1 MGKEGNRTRV
11 SVRERWIGPACMVS
25 PFSMSE
31 VYSLTR
37 TMDLCHNNT
46 KKPIFS
52 NGIDTNHV
60 TFVNTVYTIFEKCI
74 L

>member
-1 MGKEGNRTRV
+1 
-11 SVRERWIGPACMVS
+11 MVS

-37 TMDLCHNNT
+37 TMYLCHNNT
-46 KKPIFS
+46 KKPILS

-60 TFVNTVYTIFEKCI
+60 TFVNTVYNIFEKCI

>member
-1 MGKEGNRTRV
+1 MRKESNRTRV
-11 SVRERWIGPACMVS
+11 SDKV
-25 PFSMSE
+25 
-31 VYSLTR
+31 
-37 TMDLCHNNT
+37 
-46 KKPIFS
+46 IFS